1 MSFRSSSL
9 RLVLIAWCFL
19 SCAAAFAQTKSSYL
33 ITGRVIDESNHGVE
47 KARVCAKAADYDQL
61 KMAACGL
68 SDVDGN
74 FVIRAGRPGHYTLLP
89 ERTAAGYQ
97 WPGLP
102 FYRNPA
108 MPLVEVDLTE
118 ANQTAAVSVPLGPK
132 NGVLTGRGV
141 DALTGRPIENLTLR
155 MCHAANPLICRT
167 LSVKNASGEFSVGAA
182 LVPFTLVFS
191 SEAYEDWWGVTGV
204 DKNPVNV
211 PSGAKLELILLM
223 KRRPDALNR
232 PLSEAEKSPSVNLPA
247 PIQLSP
253 ADRTEFNFYPRQ
265 TKLEWQ
271 PVEGAASYSVE
282 IDVCDGRDRKIR
294 ECVEPQPYRLRASP
308 PTGILGTSYEF
319 SFVGAQPGRWRVWAV
334 DTNGL
339 EGFKSPWRL
348 FFYLK

>member
-1 MSFRSSSL
+1 MRTQSNA
-9 RLVLIAWCFL
+9 VLIVALCFL
-19 SCAAAFAQTKSSYL
+19 SCASAFGQTPSPYL
-33 ITGRVIDESNHGVE
+33 ITGRVVDESNHGVE
-47 KARVCAKAADYDQL
+47 KARVCAKPADYDQV
-61 KMAACGL
+61 KMAPCGL

-74 FVIRAGRPGHYTLLP
+74 FVIHAGRPGHYTLLP
-89 ERTAAGYQ
+89 EKTAAGYQ
-97 WPGLP
+97 WQGLA
-102 FYRNPA
+102 FYRNPSL
-108 MPLVEVDLTE
+108 PLVEVDLTE

-132 NGVLTGRGV
+132 NGALIGRGV
-141 DALTGRPIENLTLR
+141 DALTGRPIENLTVR

-167 LSVKNASGEFSVGAA
+167 VSVKNASGEFSVGAA

-211 PSGAKLELILLM
+211 PSGAKLELALLM

-232 PLSEAEKSPSVNLPA
+232 PLSEAEKSLSVNLPA

-253 ADRTEFNFYPRQ
+253 ADRTEFNFYPRH

-271 PVEGAASYSVE
+271 PVEGAASYTVE

-294 ECVEPQPYRLRASP
+294 ECVDPQSYRLSGNLP

-319 SFVGAQPGRWRVWAV
+319 NFVGAQPGRWRVWAV

-339 EGFKSPWRL
+339 EGFKSPWRV
-348 FFYLK
+348 FFYLH